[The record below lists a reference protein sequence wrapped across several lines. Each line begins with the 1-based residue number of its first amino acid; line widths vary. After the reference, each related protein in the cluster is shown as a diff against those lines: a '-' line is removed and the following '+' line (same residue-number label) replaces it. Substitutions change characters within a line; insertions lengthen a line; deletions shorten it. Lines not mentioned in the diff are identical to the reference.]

1 MREAVFI
8 RKNQEQWARL
18 EEVLEQQAAE
28 ASADELSKL
37 FIQVTDDLS
46 YARTFYP
53 DSQVTV
59 YLNDLSARTHFS
71 LYKNKK
77 ERKGRFFSF
86 WIQEVPLAVA
96 ANYKPLIFS
105 SVLFLFSVFLGWM
118 SASLDENF
126 LNLILGE
133 GYVEYTKANINSGKP
148 TAIYGQDS
156 FASEMFLNI
165 TVNNIRVAFLAF
177 AGGLLF
183 GLGTFF
189 LLVSNGIMVG
199 AFLALFAKYQVF
211 LTGMLGVFMHGTI
224 EVTVIALAGGAGF
237 TLTRG
242 LLFPG
247 TYTRSESMK
256 YRGKQALKIMVGLI
270 PFFIIAGF
278 IEGLLTRFAPV
289 LAPLSEQWPRVL
301 LSLVVILLSLG
312 LLLSYFVALPLS
324 MAQEN
329 HSSVTTDASLEKYGA
344 VGQLIFSG
352 LLLVGALVL
361 GVVNR
366 LLDSSDAESGSGF
379 WFWVV
384 PGFLILIAVALG
396 FRSLRYLVLQSK
408 PQGL

>member
-8 RKNQEQWARL
+8 RKNQEQWSRL
-18 EEVLEQQAAE
+18 EEVLDRQAAE
-28 ASADELSKL
+28 VSADELSKL

-53 DSQVTV
+53 DSQVRV

-96 ANYKPLIFS
+96 SNYKPLILS
-105 SVLFLFSVFLGWM
+105 MVLFLVSVFLGWM

-133 GYVEYTKANINSGKP
+133 DYVERTQANINSGKP
-148 TAIYGQDS
+148 TAIYGQDN
-156 FASEMFLNI
+156 FASEMFLGI
-165 TVNNIRVAFLAF
+165 TINNIRVAFLAF

-224 EVTVIALAGGAGF
+224 ELTVIALAGGAGF
-237 TLTRG
+237 TLSRG

-278 IEGLLTRFAPV
+278 IEGMLTRFAPV
-289 LAPLSEQWPRVL
+289 LAPLSEQWPRVM

-312 LLLSYFVALPLS
+312 LLFSYFVALPMNL
-324 MAQEN
+324 AQQN
-329 HSSVTTDASLEKYGA
+329 QAAVTTDASLEKYSA
-344 VGQLIFSG
+344 LGQLIFSG
-352 LLLVGALVL
+352 VLGLGALVL
-361 GVVNR
+361 GVVNS
-366 LLDSSDAESGSGF
+366 LLNGSDSEVGSGF

-384 PGFLILIAVALG
+384 PGFLMLVALVLG
-396 FRSLRYLVLQSK
+396 FRSLRYLLIQSK
-408 PQGL
+408 GQGV